1 MKESL
6 LNNSQLL
13 LKYKV
18 NQRQVNRTEV
28 PNNKCSHL
36 QTH

>member
-6 LNNSQLL
+6 LNSSQLL

-18 NQRQVNRTEV
+18 NQRQVNKTEA
-28 PNNKCSHL
+28 PNNKFSHL